1 MRLKVT
7 DNVNTYIIRRLIMSR
22 RKRLAMAA
30 SILGAG
36 ALLANR
42 QRPTNVVGADPS
54 MKTPSSSKKI
64 RRGQRVIDSGAKTMV
79 DTPVKT
85 TVDTDAL
92 PREVKEKASEVK
104 ATSDKMKKKVL
115 KRKKEG
121 KLSPTMP
128 KTKSQSDAMMKENS
142 GLGMFDGAKAGK
154 MIRARG
160 GGMARMKPTKL
171 Y

>member
-1 MRLKVT
+1 
-7 DNVNTYIIRRLIMSR
+7 
-22 RKRLAMAA
+22 MAA

-36 ALLANR
+36 ALLGMR
-42 QRPTNVVGADPS
+42 QRPMSVVGADPS

-64 RRGQRVIDSGAKTMV
+64 RRGQRVIDSGAETMV
-79 DTPVKT
+79 GTPVKT

-104 ATSDKMKKKVL
+104 VASDKMKKKVV

-121 KLSPTMP
+121 KLSPLMP

>member
-1 MRLKVT
+1 
-7 DNVNTYIIRRLIMSR
+7 MSR

-42 QRPTNVVGADPS
+42 QRPTSVVGADPS

-92 PREVKEKASEVK
+92 PREVKEKASEVR

-128 KTKSQSDAMMKENS
+128 KNKSQVTSDF
-142 GLGMFDGAKAGK
+142 GLDMFGGAKTGK
-154 MIRARG
+154 MIKARG

>member
-1 MRLKVT
+1 
-7 DNVNTYIIRRLIMSR
+7 
-22 RKRLAMAA
+22 MAA

-36 ALLANR
+36 ALLGMR
-42 QRPTNVVGADPS
+42 QRPMSVVGADPS

-64 RRGQRVIDSGAKTMV
+64 RRAQRVIDSGAETMV
-79 DTPVKT
+79 GTPVKT

-92 PREVKEKASEVK
+92 PREVKEKASDVK

-128 KTKSQSDAMMKENS
+128 KDKS
-142 GLGMFDGAKAGK
+142 
-154 MIRARG
+154 
-160 GGMARMKPTKL
+160 
-171 Y
+171 